1 MLSHRNPLGYR
12 TLRTWQQAN
21 ELFELTEE
29 FICTLPSRHPKT
41 GQPLSDIKDHMNRS
55 ARSLVRNIEEGYAR
69 VSTKEYISFLGFSA
83 GSLEELIGDYKYC
96 QRGNMAKLRLS
107 RNFPTENIG
116 DRDLCAKGIQMGV
129 GEAKMLDAQ
138 IKSLEA
144 KCYREKTVSSNDMAR
159 RAINDQR
166 EKNKKF
172 DEWLKQFIK

>member
-41 GQPLSDIKDHMNRS
+41 SQFLSDIKDHMNRS
-55 ARSLVRNIEEGYAR
+55 VRSVVRNIEEGYAR

-96 QRGNMAKLRLS
+96 QRGN
-107 RNFPTENIG
+107 IG
-116 DRDLCAKGIQMGV
+116 DDKMVAKGIQMGV

-172 DEWLKQFIK
+172 DEWLEQYIK